1 MGKVKLLIFSII
13 ACLFINVSA
22 LTYTEEEVVDRINSS
37 KVSVNELLGDLI
49 NWSDTNKNATKK
61 LVNKDFVK
69 SINSLDFETNLN
81 KTISKLRN
89 SGEVKAANDLE
100 ALKSKLLNNYNSYK
114 ETLKITKTYL
124 EERKDY
130 GVNGNLDVFIAIR
143 ELAKYNKSSIS
154 SLGKIYY
161 SDAFD
166 YIYDNIDK
174 YTIDEVISEFD
185 YIYELDIVNK
195 LFNKSDE
202 FMAIYNDYHLEDYD
216 DLFKDY
222 FGSYYS
228 TLKKDYYKLYDKL
241 ESKYQAILEK
251 KVKEIVDNTDL
262 TSDASITNRNNK
274 LYELIDEIDLT
285 SNKLNTRF
293 NNIDSKIKIASI
305 KKYTKEY
312 QTEALNR
319 FEEASNYVRKYIIDN
334 LKLDVKNDSDRKDF
348 QINMAKE
355 MIVYSGTNLDISV
368 IDKLVSNYGFL
379 RTVNLF
385 GNNVGTGSRIQ
396 IINNELIVKDF
407 LFIVKGD
414 VSASGR
420 IDISD
425 VVKMANK
432 MFDKVNLSEIEMMA
446 ADMNDDNKI
455 DITDIVLLCNK
466 IFN

>member
-1 MGKVKLLIFSII
+1 M
-13 ACLFINVSA
+13 
-22 LTYTEEEVVDRINSS
+22 
-37 KVSVNELLGDLI
+37 
-49 NWSDTNKNATKK
+49 
-61 LVNKDFVK
+61 
-69 SINSLDFETNLN
+69 
-81 KTISKLRN
+81 
-89 SGEVKAANDLE
+89 
-100 ALKSKLLNNYNSYK
+100 
-114 ETLKITKTYL
+114 
-124 EERKDY
+124 
-130 GVNGNLDVFIAIR
+130 
-143 ELAKYNKSSIS
+143 
-154 SLGKIYY
+154 YY
-161 SDAFD
+161 SDAFN
-166 YIYDNIDK
+166 YVYDNIDK
-174 YTIDEVISEFD
+174 YTIDKVINEFD

-222 FGSYYS
+222 FGNYYR
-228 TLKKDYYKLYDKL
+228 TLKNDYYKLYDKL

-348 QINMAKE
+348 EINMARA
-355 MIVYSGTNLDISV
+355 MIIYNGTSLDVSIV
-368 IDKLVSNYGFL
+368 EKLVSNYGFL
-379 RTVNLF
+379 RAVNLF

-396 IINNELIVKDF
+396 IINNELVVKDF

-414 VSASGR
+414 VNPSGR
-420 IDISD
+420 LDISD
-425 VVKMANK
+425 VVRMANK
-432 MFDKVNLSEIEMMA
+432 MFDKVNLSELETMA

>member
-1 MGKVKLLIFSII
+1 
-13 ACLFINVSA
+13 
-22 LTYTEEEVVDRINSS
+22 
-37 KVSVNELLGDLI
+37 
-49 NWSDTNKNATKK
+49 
-61 LVNKDFVK
+61 
-69 SINSLDFETNLN
+69 
-81 KTISKLRN
+81 
-89 SGEVKAANDLE
+89 
-100 ALKSKLLNNYNSYK
+100 
-114 ETLKITKTYL
+114 
-124 EERKDY
+124 
-130 GVNGNLDVFIAIR
+130 
-143 ELAKYNKSSIS
+143 
-154 SLGKIYY
+154 
-161 SDAFD
+161 
-166 YIYDNIDK
+166 
-174 YTIDEVISEFD
+174 
-185 YIYELDIVNK
+185 
-195 LFNKSDE
+195 
-202 FMAIYNDYHLEDYD
+202 MAIYNDYHLEDYD

-368 IDKLVSNYGFL
+368 IDKLISNYGFL